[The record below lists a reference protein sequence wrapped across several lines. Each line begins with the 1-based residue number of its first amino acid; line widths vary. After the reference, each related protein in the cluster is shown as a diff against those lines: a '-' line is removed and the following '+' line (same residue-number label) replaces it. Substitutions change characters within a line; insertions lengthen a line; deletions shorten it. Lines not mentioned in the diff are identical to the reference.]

1 MLPTAWLLYLALKNH
16 GRGGSMT
23 KAKPYTAAVRTFLDE
38 LATFFVASEI
48 ERDVLKPFL
57 EKEMGKPYNEIVTE
71 GYLAQVLRDNP
82 ESDRAWKALQRVII
96 KRRKGMLAALERER
110 NQHGR

>member
-1 MLPTAWLLYLALKNH
+1 
-16 GRGGSMT
+16 MT

-48 ERDVLKPFL
+48 ERSVLKPFL

-82 ESDRAWKALQRVII
+82 ESERAWKALQRVII
-96 KRRKGMLAALERER
+96 KRRKGILAELERER
-110 NQHGR
+110 SQHGR